1 MKLRRILQNPWAARV
16 AFAALAL
23 ALIAPYVF
31 ARAGGGGG
39 YSGGG
44 GGGGGDG
51 GGGGGLGILVYLWI
65 QFAIAHPVIGVP
77 GTIIML
83 YIFYAGGKEGKNQ
96 YVGRTIVRGA
106 IRQQA
111 ALMQA
116 QLAALAAR
124 DPGFDDLKFR
134 ARMSTAFL
142 KIQKAW
148 SGQDMTP
155 ARAFISDAVH
165 ERFSIYLAMQQS
177 QGIRNDMQNVRVL
190 KTEIVSVECDKHFDT
205 IHVSFTASAV
215 DTDVSMKDGKLL
227 RNTAKRAETF
237 VEVWSFLRRPGAKTL
252 KKPGLIEGFC
262 PNCGAPLK
270 ISQAAKCESC
280 SSWVNSGQYD
290 WVLAEITQSCEWR
303 VHDAKRTVPGLAA
316 RQAADE
322 GLNVQFLEDRASV
335 LYWRWQLAHWEPN
348 AETLPSI
355 AAPVFTKEFLAN
367 QAHQRVYF
375 RNAAVGSV
383 EVLALEPGPP
393 LDKAY
398 VLVKWSGVRTRV
410 EGGKSISEGQGEF
423 AHVLIMGRKSGAK
436 TDVRSGLRSLV
447 CPSCG
452 APPSNRRNVSCEFCS
467 TSFNDGSRQWIL
479 VGVTARGL
487 WRVPAGARA
496 TPAEA
501 ARLDT
506 DWSATLSPVTGL
518 AIMIGT
524 MISDGHVDP
533 REMSYAQAYARKHR
547 IPPER
552 LNQMLQAAR
561 GGRLEVP
568 RPKNVE
574 ESKTFLKGIILMS
587 LADGKISRHELKTL
601 TAFGAQLKMP
611 PTQIQKMINTER
623 AELYRKAKL
632 S

>member
-1 MKLRRILQNPWAARV
+1 MKLRRLLRSPSARI
-16 AFAALAL
+16 ALAALAL
-23 ALIAPYVF
+23 ACIAPYVF

-44 GGGGGDG
+44 GGGGGG
-51 GGGGGLGILVYLWI
+51 GGDGLGILIYLWI
-65 QFAIAHPVIGVP
+65 QFAITHPAIGVP
-77 GTIIML
+77 GTIIIL
-83 YIFYAGGKEGKNQ
+83 WFLYAGGKEGKNQ

-106 IRQQA
+106 LRQQA
-111 ALMQA
+111 AAMQA
-116 QLAALAAR
+116 QIAALAAR
-124 DPGFDDLKFR
+124 DPGFNELKFR
-134 ARMSTAFL
+134 ERMSTAFL
-142 KIQKAW
+142 KIQQAW
-148 SGQDMTP
+148 SGQNMSG

-190 KTEIVSVECDKHFDT
+190 KTEIAAVECGQHFDT
-205 IHVSFTASAV
+205 IHISFTASAV
-215 DTDVSMKDGKLL
+215 DTDISMKDGRVL
-227 RNTAKRAETF
+227 RNTGKRAETF
-237 VEVWSFLRRPGAKTL
+237 VEIWSFLRRPGAKTL

-270 ISQAAKCESC
+270 IADAAKCESC

-316 RQAADE
+316 LQKTDE

-335 LYWRWQLAHWEPN
+335 LFWRWQLAHWEPN
-348 AETLPSI
+348 AESLPTV

-367 QAHQRVYF
+367 QAHQRVFF
-375 RNAAVGSV
+375 RNTAVGSV
-383 EVLALEPGPP
+383 EVLAVEPGPP
-393 LDKAY
+393 LDKTH
-398 VLVKWSGVRTRV
+398 VLVKWSGVRTRI
-410 EGGKSISEGQGEF
+410 EGGKSIPEGQGEF
-423 AHVLIMGRKSGAK
+423 SHVFIMGRKSGAK

-447 CPSCG
+447 CPNCG
-452 APPSNRRNVSCEFCS
+452 APPSNRRNVSCAFCS
-467 TSFNDGSRQWIL
+467 TSFNDGSRQWVL

-487 WRVPAGARA
+487 WRIPAGTRA
-496 TPAEA
+496 TPTETAV
-501 ARLDT
+501 LDM

-524 MISDGHVDP
+524 MISDGHVDA
-533 REMSYAQAYARKHR
+533 REMAFAQAYSRKHR

-552 LNQMLQAAR
+552 LKQMLQAAR

-568 RPKNVE
+568 RPKGVA
-574 ESKTFLKGIILMS
+574 ESKTFLKGIIHMS

-601 TAFGAQLKMP
+601 TAFGAQLKMQ
-611 PTQIQKMINTER
+611 PTQIQQMINKER
-623 AELYRKAKL
+623 GELYRKAKL